1 MGCKQSK
8 EDNITIPDNY
18 KLIKIISYNV
28 RLIFGSPIRA
38 NKIGYFLTSNYNT
51 IENDII
57 CLQGIYDE
65 ESRNIIINIFK
76 KYYPNIYIIP
86 DTNDDNNIGLLIIS
100 KYQVLNYKYKQFE
113 KNNNISEC
121 NGIVCININI
131 DNNIISIYNTK
142 LQSDYNNIIYNGNI
156 RKHQFEQVNTF
167 IKDNIK
173 YISANTIFYK
183 TNIHLLLG
191 SLNIMG
197 LNLYDNSMSDEY
209 VYIDTE
215 YNYLDI
221 YKIINEKPNY
231 LLKNRNEYIFLY
243 LLNKKSV
250 SIDSTKNYNKKNIF
264 KKIFRYYK
272 INFVSTKILNVDY
285 SDHYPIELIF
295 MIKLNKLT

>member
-8 EDNITIPDNY
+8 KNNITIPDNY

-57 CLQGIYDE
+57 CLQGIYNE

-86 DTNDDNNIGLLIIS
+86 DINDDNNIGLLIIS

-113 KNNNISEC
+113 NNNNISEC
-121 NGIVCININI
+121 NGIICININI

-142 LQSDYNNIIYNGNI
+142 LQSDYNNIIYNGGI
-156 RKHQFEQVNTF
+156 RKQQFKQVNAF

-173 YISANTIFYK
+173 YISTKTTFYK

-215 YNYLDI
+215 YDYLDI

-243 LLNKKSV
+243 LLNKISI
-250 SIDSTKNYNKKNIF
+250 SIDSTKNYNKKNIL

-272 INFVSTKILNVDY
+272 INFVSTKISNVDY

>member
-1 MGCKQSK
+1 MVLQICA
-8 EDNITIPDNY
+8 NY
-18 KLIKIISYNV
+18 L
-28 RLIFGSPIRA
+28 L
-38 NKIGYFLTSNYNT
+38 
-51 IENDII
+51 
-57 CLQGIYDE
+57 
-65 ESRNIIINIFK
+65 
-76 KYYPNIYIIP
+76 YY
-86 DTNDDNNIGLLIIS
+86 TNDDNNIGLLIIS

-250 SIDSTKNYNKKNIF
+250 SIDSTKNYNKKNIL